1 MQPMLT
7 NSPRTNGGS
16 HFPLHR
22 SGPRSSRGATVLSLD
37 RGTVPKPRHD
47 RAGDECRSLCDRPT
61 ASMDCAVTI
70 APSDAVMRRAQSWG
84 GMAAEFV
91 QVTRHE
97 RMEFSFR
104 APCHLL
110 AVYEQGER
118 GDGETLIEGLPRST
132 IRNLKGKLTFVPAGH
147 EYYERYEPRVL
158 TRVVYFYLQTEKIP
172 TLVGG
177 ACTDAA
183 LTPRLFFE
191 DATLW
196 DTALKVKR
204 LLGTNN
210 QPYVDALG
218 AVLAHELV
226 RLNAGCQR
234 IEAVAR
240 GGLAAWQQRIVIS
253 YIEEHLAEQIPLATL
268 AQLVRLSPF
277 YFCRA
282 FKQSLGVPPHRY
294 HNDRRIEHAKAL
306 LATPAPSVTD
316 IALELGFSETSSF
329 TAAFRR
335 ATGITP
341 TSYHRSLG

>member
-1 MQPMLT
+1 
-7 NSPRTNGGS
+7 
-16 HFPLHR
+16 
-22 SGPRSSRGATVLSLD
+22 
-37 RGTVPKPRHD
+37 
-47 RAGDECRSLCDRPT
+47 
-61 ASMDCAVTI
+61 
-70 APSDAVMRRAQSWG
+70 MRRAQSWG

-158 TRVVYFYLQTEKIP
+158 TRVVYFYLQPEKIP

-204 LLGTNN
+204 LL
-210 QPYVDALG
+210 V
-218 AVLAHELV
+218 VK
-226 RLNAGCQR
+226 
-234 IEAVAR
+234 I
-240 GGLAAWQQRIVIS
+240 I
-253 YIEEHLAEQIPLATL
+253 
-268 AQLVRLSPF
+268 RLSPAVMPVL
-277 YFCRA
+277 CA
-282 FKQSLGVPPHRY
+282 DESSTRY
-294 HNDRRIEHAKAL
+294 NKRHTFAVS
-306 LATPAPSVTD
+306 ATRYDNA
-316 IALELGFSETSSF
+316 
-329 TAAFRR
+329 
-335 ATGITP
+335 
-341 TSYHRSLG
+341 